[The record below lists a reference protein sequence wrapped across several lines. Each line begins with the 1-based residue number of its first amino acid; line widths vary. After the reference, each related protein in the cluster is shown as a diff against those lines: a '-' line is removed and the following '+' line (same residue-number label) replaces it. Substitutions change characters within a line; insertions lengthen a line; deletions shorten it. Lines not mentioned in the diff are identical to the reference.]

1 MRRSAFVPALLLAG
15 VFILTKVAIIWPVNS
30 LKQVLNL
37 LTVTGEDLLVAMLFG
52 AVAGAALWLTQPN
65 SQRPWLGRAVWG
77 IVLTLGAL
85 AAVYAVINVG
95 IYGYLQT
102 PLNARMFTLIGR
114 LDNIRS
120 SVATQ
125 CSIGLIAWVIAMPV
139 MYVLLATSRAARVL
153 EKRWIRAS
161 ALVVAMAWIC

>member
-15 VFILTKVAIIWPVNS
+15 VFILAKVAIIWPVNS

-37 LTVTGEDLLVAMLFG
+37 LTVTGEDLVAALLFG
-52 AVAGAALWLTQPN
+52 LVAGAALWVTQRNPEK
-65 SQRPWLGRAVWG
+65 RPWLARLAWG
-77 IVLTLGAL
+77 FTLTLGAI
-85 AAVYAVINVG
+85 AALYAVVNVG

-120 SVATQ
+120 SVAAQ
-125 CSIGLIAWVIAMPV
+125 CSVGLIAWVIAMPA
-139 MYVLLATSRAARVL
+139 MYVLLATSRAARIL
-153 EKRWIRAS
+153 
-161 ALVVAMAWIC
+161 